1 MIALRRYA
9 MKPIKTKAQIRA
21 EIDSQIDSFISKGG
35 AVNEFDRGLSG
46 RLVNDPL
53 PKAPHIESPA
63 SQTRTPVLSE
73 IQAIEARKHPV
84 KPSKPPRRRNQD
96 RKVLLMDDFGEPLR
110 WVSED

>member
-1 MIALRRYA
+1 

-53 PKAPHIESPA
+53 PKAPHIEST

-84 KPSKPPRRRNQD
+84 KPSNTPRRRNQD
-96 RKVLLMDDFGEPLR
+96 RKILMVDDFGEPLR
-110 WVSED
+110 WVSE